1 VVACVDPLR
10 SELADI
16 RAKLRADLEIRP
28 ETPDPR
34 SSVVVKDSITQRFYR
49 FTWIQAQ
56 VLRGLDGLT
65 APASIAAA
73 ASEQCQVT
81 VEPAQVEDFIN
92 KLQGLLLLDTELSWS
107 KLERASKSKPGF
119 LNNLLCIRVRAFNP
133 DRLLTRIERRW
144 NRFLFGPAFQ
154 VLAWVSIAAA
164 GILSLVN
171 WHQLYFSLPQIFTLY
186 SLPLIVI
193 VAFAVMTIHEFGH
206 AMTLRHFGGRVT
218 EIGLMVLYLI
228 PGFYCNV
235 SDAWLLRKRERV
247 LVSFAGGFIQILLWA
262 WATILWRFLAP
273 ETLASRV
280 CLIAIAFCGIQ
291 TLFNLNP
298 LIKMDGY
305 YLLSDFLEV
314 PNLRQKSFGYLK
326 QKLSFWLT
334 GCSRRSPSWTARE
347 KGIFVCYGLSAFVF
361 SAGLLWIV
369 LGRLGAWMVAEYRT
383 WGVILFSAICL
394 MVVPITGK
402 NNVAA
407 ATRLAGGMGARIRKA
422 PYLLIGVA
430 LILAVGFMPWELK
443 VTGDF
448 TIQPNATVA
457 VNPQVEGT
465 LKSIYVD
472 EGNLV
477 QKGEVLAEIQNL
489 ELTNSYEETRG
500 ELASSRASL
509 SLLKA
514 GSRPEEIERARN
526 VVDTRK
532 TDLDNAGRVEQE
544 RRVLQDTVAKKEAAL
559 QNTQSNY
566 ERSKTLFGQGLIARN
581 EMERDQTTYA
591 VAQRELA
598 EALGQLRVLDERSD
612 RDRQLRAKALVEAQS
627 ELKILM
633 AGSRKESI
641 EAVQANVAKL
651 EEKLNIL
658 QQQLDQ
664 LRIRSPIDG
673 VVSTPY
679 LKNRIGEYIEKGKLL
694 CQVVDVRQV
703 NVDIPVPEKEIA
715 DIAPGLL
722 IILKVNAFPKESFM
736 ARVKTI
742 SPVTVEGAL
751 ERRVVIRGE
760 LANTDGRMKAGMT
773 GVAKILCGR
782 RLIGELVTR
791 RIIRWLR
798 TEFWEYLP

>member
-1 VVACVDPLR
+1 M
-10 SELADI
+10 ADI

-28 ETPDPR
+28 ETPDPQ
-34 SSVVVKDSITQRFYR
+34 SSIVVKDPIAQRFYR
-49 FTWIQAQ
+49 FTWVQAR
-56 VLRGLDGLT
+56 VLHGLDGLSD
-65 APASIAAA
+65 PATIAAA
-73 ASEQCQVT
+73 ASEQCQIK
-81 VEPAQVEDFIN
+81 VEQSQVEEFIN
-92 KLQGLLLLDTELSWS
+92 KLQGLLLLDSELSWS
-107 KLERASKSKPGF
+107 RLEKASERKHRF
-119 LNNLLCIRVRAFNP
+119 LESLLSIKIHAYNP
-133 DRLLTRIERRW
+133 DRLLAQIERRW
-144 NRFLFGPAFQ
+144 SRFFFGAAFQ
-154 VLAWVSIAAA
+154 VLAWASVAAA
-164 GILSLVN
+164 GILSIVN
-171 WHQLYFSLPQIFTLY
+171 WNQLFLSLPQIFTLY
-186 SLPLIVI
+186 SVPLILI

-206 AMTLRHFGGRVT
+206 ALTLKHFGGKVN
-218 EIGLMVLYLI
+218 EMGLLILYLI

-247 LVSFAGGFIQILLWA
+247 LVSFAGGFVQIVIWA

-273 ETLASRV
+273 ETLASRA

-298 LIKMDGY
+298 LIRMDGY

-326 QKLSFWLT
+326 RKLNFWLI
-334 GCSRRSPSWTARE
+334 GSGRRNPAWTARE
-347 KGIFVCYGLSAFVF
+347 KRIFTYYGLFSFVF

-369 LGRLGAWMVAEYRT
+369 LGRLGAWMAAEYRT
-383 WGVILFSAICL
+383 WGVILFSTLCL
-394 MVVPITGK
+394 MAVPVIGK
-402 NNVAA
+402 DNMAA
-407 ATRLAGGMGARIRKA
+407 ATRLAGGVSARIRKA

-430 LILAVGFMPWELK
+430 LILAAGFIPWELK

-448 TIQPNATVA
+448 MIQPNSTVA
-457 VNPQVEGT
+457 INPQVEGT

-472 EGNLV
+472 EGDLV
-477 QKGEVLAEIQNL
+477 QKGDVLAEIQNL
-489 ELTNSYEETRG
+489 ELSNNYEEARG

-509 SLLKA
+509 NLLKA
-514 GSRPEEIERARN
+514 GSRPEEIERARS

-532 TDLDNAGRVEQE
+532 TDLDNASRVEQE
-544 RRVLQDTVAKKEAAL
+544 RRVLQDTVAKREAAL
-559 QNTQSNY
+559 QNAQSNY
-566 ERSKTLFGQGLIARN
+566 ERSKTLYSQGLIARN

-591 VAQRELA
+591 VAQKELA
-598 EALGQLRVLDERSD
+598 EALGQPKVLEERTD
-612 RDRQLRAKALVEAQS
+612 RDRQIRAKALVEAQS

-641 EAVQANVAKL
+641 EAVQANVSKL

-658 QQQLDQ
+658 QQQLEH
-664 LRIRSPIDG
+664 LKIRSPIDG

-694 CQVVDVRQV
+694 CQIVDVRQV

-715 DIAPGLL
+715 DVAPGYL
-722 IILKVNAFPKESFM
+722 IVLKVNAFPKESFM

-742 SPVTVEGAL
+742 SPVAIEGAQD
-751 ERRVVIRGE
+751 RRVVIRGE

-782 RLIGELVTR
+782 RMIGELVTR
-791 RIIRWLR
+791 RAIRWLR